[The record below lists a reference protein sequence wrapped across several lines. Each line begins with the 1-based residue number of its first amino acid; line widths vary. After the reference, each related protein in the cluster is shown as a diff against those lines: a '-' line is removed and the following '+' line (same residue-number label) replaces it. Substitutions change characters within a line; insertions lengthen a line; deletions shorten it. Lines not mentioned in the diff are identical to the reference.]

1 MIRRIF
7 VNNEMVGWI
16 TGKVQGVYILEL
28 DFELMESLPTKCNR
42 FEARVIFES
51 FGFNNPDDEEYFKEY
66 EEFDD
71 ILKDLEK
78 LFKRIFKDDVSMII
92 KEGFI

>member
-1 MIRRIF
+1 MIKRIF

-16 TGKVQGVYILEL
+16 SGKIQGVYILEL
-28 DFELMESLPTKCNR
+28 DFESMESLPVKYNR
-42 FEARVIFES
+42 VEVRDIFKDL
-51 FGFNNPDDEEYFKEY
+51 GFNNPDDEEYFKEY

-71 ILKDLEK
+71 ILEDLEK

-92 KEGFI
+92 KEG